1 MNHTDDLMVPLNNR
15 LEEDDFE
22 DASGLEAAIDL
33 MAVVP
38 KSKGKHD
45 EHPEKKQKV
54 PSILEDNFVEIINSV
69 VAHEF
74 FRFFCKGTIQRLLRS

>member
-33 MAVVP
+33 MTVVP

-54 PSILEDNFVEIINSV
+54 WYL
-69 VAHEF
+69 
-74 FRFFCKGTIQRLLRS
+74 